1 MRNVMNDI
9 QMEYWKN
16 LQDFKGDPDNVPDL
30 PLTDSETWAT
40 FIIPKLLECGAIPK
54 KSLIVG
60 GKYIGSCRNTSE
72 ATWDGTKFIYKR
84 YKWGTNYDEE
94 INHFE
99 DDDGFDLFVPLTY
112 SPT

>member
-1 MRNVMNDI
+1 MMNNI
-9 QMEYWKN
+9 QREYWEN
-16 LQDFKGDPDNVPDL
+16 LQNFKGDPDNVPDL

-60 GKYIGSCRNTSE
+60 GKYIGSCRNSSE
-72 ATWDGTKFIYKR
+72 AVWNGSKFTYMR
-84 YKWGTNYDEE
+84 HKWGTNYDEE

-99 DDDGFDLFVPLTY
+99 DDDGFDLFVPIKQVY
-112 SPT
+112 